1 MREPPKQMVHRLPVR
16 RDSVESDGRVSMSV
30 QRSTHE
36 SDESTKVVRLNPN
49 ASSRDGG
56 TREAIL
62 VAALNDFARFGF
74 DGTAMATVARSAGIT
89 QPLMHYYFA
98 SKDELWRAAVAR
110 AYDELLVQHELN
122 RDLEE
127 VDTLSAIRLLVR
139 RFIMFHTRH
148 PNLGPLAASET
159 QFMTARLI
167 WLSDTYLAPL
177 ERHLCELLHRGRDEG
192 LIRDDLPT
200 PYMARFII
208 GGAGLIFTSGAL
220 MKRIYDID
228 TADSEAVEQHT
239 EVAFELLFNGLLPQS

>member
-1 MREPPKQMVHRLPVR
+1 MSAQRTP
-16 RDSVESDGRVSMSV
+16 RDSDDG
-30 QRSTHE
+30 Q
-36 SDESTKVVRLNPN
+36 KVVHLSPN
-49 ASSRDGG
+49 GSLRNGG

-74 DGTAMATVARSAGIT
+74 DGTAMTTVARSAGIT

-110 AYDELLVQHELN
+110 AYDELLIQHELN

-127 VDTLSAIRLLVR
+127 VDPVSAIRLLVR
-139 RFIMFHTRH
+139 RFVMFHARH
-148 PNLGPLAASET
+148 PSLGPLAASET

-177 ERHLCELLHRGRDEG
+177 ERHLCELLQRGRDVG
-192 LIRDDLPT
+192 QIRGDLPT
-200 PYMARFII
+200 PYMARFIV

-228 TADSEAVEQHT
+228 TADPESIEQHT
-239 EVAFELLFNGLLPQS
+239 KVAFELLFNGLLPQP